1 MIPCN
6 MGQSVPLTL
15 ATVHKLISLQQND
28 FINYV
33 VCPSCDSIYEYQD
46 CLQVGANGQQI
57 SKECSHVD
65 FPNHPQASRRKPCGT
80 KLLKQVRT
88 KRGSVLTPIKVYP
101 YKPLK
106 KSIEQLVKREN
117 FVEKCEQWR
126 SRKVP
131 DGFVC
136 DIYDGEVWRRSRPLS
151 PEWPAAAPVL
161 VVSETCAWVSE
172 VEARR

>member
-1 MIPCN
+1 

-106 KSIEQLVKREN
+106 KPIEQLVERILLRN
-117 FVEKCEQWR
+117 VSNGGHEKCQMD
-126 SRKVP
+126 S
-131 DGFVC
+131 FVTYMMEKYGRC
-136 DIYDGEVWRRSRPLS
+136 SILIMG
-151 PEWPAAAPVL
+151 
-161 VVSETCAWVSE
+161 
-172 VEARR
+172 